1 MIQLITGE
9 KGTGKTKL
17 MLDGANDAI
26 KSVAGNIVYIDKSSK
41 HMYELSN
48 KIRLIDASKLPLK
61 NSDQFVG
68 AICGIISQDH
78 DLQQVYLD
86 SFLKLAKIEDTPEL
100 IDDVINEFEIISET
114 FNVDFVISASIDK
127 SALSE
132 KLQAIAK

>member
-17 MLDGANDAI
+17 MLDGANEAI
-26 KSVAGNIVYIDKSSK
+26 KTAAGNIVYIDKSSK

-61 NSDQFVG
+61 NTDQFVG

-86 SFLKLAKIEDTPEL
+86 SFLKLDKIEETPEL
-100 IDDVINEFEIISET
+100 IEEIIDEFNIISET
-114 FNVDFVISASIDK
+114 FNVDFIISASVEK
-127 SALSE
+127 SILSE
-132 KLQAIAK
+132 KLQAISK

>member
-68 AICGIISQDH
+68 AMRNNFSGS
-78 DLQQVYLD
+78 
-86 SFLKLAKIEDTPEL
+86 
-100 IDDVINEFEIISET
+100 
-114 FNVDFVISASIDK
+114 
-127 SALSE
+127 
-132 KLQAIAK
+132 

>member
-17 MLDGANDAI
+17 MLDGANEAI
-26 KSVAGNIVYIDKSSK
+26 KTAAGNIVYIDKSSK

-61 NSDQFVG
+61 NTDKFVG

-86 SFLKLAKIEDTPEL
+86 SFLKLAKIEETPEL
-100 IDDVINEFEIISET
+100 IEEIIDEFNIISET
-114 FNVDFVISASIDK
+114 FNVDFIISASVEK
-127 SALSE
+127 SILSE
-132 KLQAIAK
+132 KLQAISK

>member
-114 FNVDFVISASIDK
+114 FNVDFAISASIDK

>member
-1 MIQLITGE
+1 
-9 KGTGKTKL
+9 
-17 MLDGANDAI
+17 ML
-26 KSVAGNIVYIDKSSK
+26 
-41 HMYELSN
+41 
-48 KIRLIDASKLPLK
+48 
-61 NSDQFVG
+61 
-68 AICGIISQDH
+68 CGIISQDH

>member
-17 MLDGANDAI
+17 MLDGANEAI
-26 KSVAGNIVYIDKSSK
+26 KTAAGNIVYIDKSSK

-61 NSDQFVG
+61 NTDQFVG

-86 SFLKLAKIEDTPEL
+86 SFLKLAKIEETPEL
-100 IDDVINEFEIISET
+100 IEEIIDEFNIISET
-114 FNVDFVISASIDK
+114 FNVDFIISASVEK
-127 SALSE
+127 SILSE
-132 KLQAIAK
+132 KLQTISK

>member
-17 MLDGANDAI
+17 MLDGANEAI
-26 KSVAGNIVYIDKSSK
+26 KTAAGNIVYIDKSSK

-61 NSDQFVG
+61 NTDQFVG

-86 SFLKLAKIEDTPEL
+86 SFLKLAKIEETPEL
-100 IDDVINEFEIISET
+100 IEEIIDEFNIISET
-114 FNVDFVISASIDK
+114 FNVDFIISASVEK
-127 SALSE
+127 SILSE
-132 KLQAIAK
+132 KLQAISK

>member
-48 KIRLIDASKLPLK
+48 KIRLIDASKLPIK

-86 SFLKLAKIEDTPEL
+86 SFLKLAKIEATPEL
-100 IDDVINEFEIISET
+100 IDAVINEFEIISET

>member
-17 MLDGANDAI
+17 MLDGANEAI
-26 KSVAGNIVYIDKSSK
+26 KTAAGNIVYIDKSSK

-48 KIRLIDASKLPLK
+48 KIRLIDASKLPIK
-61 NSDQFVG
+61 NTDQFVG

-86 SFLKLAKIEDTPEL
+86 SFLKLAKIEETPEL
-100 IDDVINEFEIISET
+100 IEEIIDEFNIISET
-114 FNVDFVISASIDK
+114 FNVDFIISASVEK
-127 SALSE
+127 SILSE
-132 KLQAIAK
+132 KLQAISK

>member
-48 KIRLIDASKLPLK
+48 KIRLIDASKLPIK

-100 IDDVINEFEIISET
+100 IENVINEFEIISET

>member
-86 SFLKLAKIEDTPEL
+86 SFMKLAKIEDTPEL

>member
-100 IDDVINEFEIISET
+100 IENVINEFEIISET

>member
-86 SFLKLAKIEDTPEL
+86 SFLKLAKIENTPEL
-100 IDDVINEFEIISET
+100 IEDVINEFEIISET